1 MPFVAAP
8 NIVMCE
14 ILGQKDGQ
22 LIENRIMGNVF
33 HAPTMADLTALQTLL
48 TTWINNLY
56 QAYLP
61 ADVTVTGLKLTSQQS
76 INDIQ
81 LQTALALVGDVALPS
96 APNEVTYCISLR
108 SGVSGRSARGRF
120 YWLGLALANIGTT
133 NRVGAAFRTNATAAV
148 QTLIGDFV
156 AAGYAWSIVSYRSN
170 NAPRPGGPVYFSVQ
184 TATTTD
190 DIVDSQRRRRPGIG
204 S

>member
-14 ILGQKDGQ
+14 ILAQKDGQ
-22 LIENRIMGNVF
+22 NIENRLMVDVF
-33 HAPTMADLTALQTLL
+33 HAPTPADLTTLQTLL
-48 TTWINNLY
+48 TDWCNLTY
-56 QAYLP
+56 RTLLP
-61 ADVTVTGLKLTSQQS
+61 ADVTITGLKLTSQQT

-81 LQTALALVGDVALPS
+81 LQTALALVGTVAVPS

-120 YWLGLALANIGTT
+120 YWLGLALANIATT
-133 NRVGAAFRTNATAAV
+133 NRVGALFRTNTTAAV
-148 QTLIGDFV
+148 QSLINNISG
-156 AAGYAWSIVSYRSN
+156 AGYKWAIVSYRSN
-170 NAPRPGGPVYFSVQ
+170 NAPRPGGPVYFPLVS
-184 TATTTD
+184 ATTTD